1 MALTTSAVIGLIGA
15 AAGAAGGISQANAA
29 KKQGDF
35 QANIATQQAEQE
47 RIAAAEQERDYR
59 KEQSARLA
67 QIRASMGAS
76 GTDTSTGTPLL
87 ALSDFEGETERNAL
101 RIRSGGDI
109 RASRLDQQGSLYRT
123 AGRNAQSAGY
133 GRAFSSMLSAGN
145 TKGTTATEGTTW
157 KRRGAS
163 ILNGDTSTSRF
174 GKW

>member
-15 AAGAAGGISQANAA
+15 AAGAAGGISQAQAA
-29 KKQGDF
+29 NKQGDF
-35 QANIATQQAEQE
+35 QAKVADQQAEQE

-59 KEQSARLA
+59 KAQADKLA

-87 ALSDFEGETERNAL
+87 SLSDFEGESERNAL

-123 AGRNAQSAGY
+123 AGKNAMSAGY
-133 GRAFSSMLSAGN
+133 GRA
-145 TKGTTATEGTTW
+145 
-157 KRRGAS
+157 GAS
-163 ILNGDTSTSRF
+163 LLSGAAGSFR
-174 GKW
+174 